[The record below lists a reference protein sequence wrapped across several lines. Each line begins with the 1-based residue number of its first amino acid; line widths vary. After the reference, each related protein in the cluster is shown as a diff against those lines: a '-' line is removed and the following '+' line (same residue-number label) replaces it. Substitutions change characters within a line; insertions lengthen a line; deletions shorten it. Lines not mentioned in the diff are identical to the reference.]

1 MTPSRAEVFI
11 FGAATLVI
19 LTGAAGLLLYNG
31 RAPLLFVVGGLSVV
45 GTLGL
50 VWLLRVRGRP

>member
-1 MTPSRAEVFI
+1 MTPSRAEMFI

-31 RAPLLFVVGGLSVV
+31 RAPLLFVVGGLS
-45 GTLGL
+45 
-50 VWLLRVRGRP
+50 